1 MRTFYK
7 IISLSLA
14 LLVAHSA
21 TFAQGKTVSGR
32 VVSVEDQQA
41 VPGVN
46 VVVPGTGRGTVT
58 DMEGRYSISL
68 GEKDNTLVFSFI
80 GYTTQTITVGSQ
92 TTVNVNLELDTQS
105 LEELVVIGYGTVR
118 KSDLTGSVGSVK
130 TEDLVKVVASNPLQ
144 SLQGKIAG
152 LQVING
158 SGTPGSAPIVRVRG
172 VGTFNNNNPI
182 YVVDGVI
189 LDDISFLNSSD
200 IQSMELLKDASAT
213 AIYGNRGSNG
223 VFIVTTKQGKTGGD
237 GKTVINFSGEY
248 SVQRLLK
255 KIDLLNGKQF
265 GEVVNKFRPGEY
277 NNLDALPNTDWQDL
291 IFNVAPIQNYQLS
304 FAGGSERNQ
313 YYFSV
318 GYFNQEGI
326 IEKSSYERLSIRL
339 NNAYKIN
346 NWLKVGNNLS
356 FAPYKRQNTAGGAP
370 FVVYRAQPVIE
381 PYLASPKGDTI
392 YSEVPGVGNVLA
404 DIDNTNSY
412 NRGLRSVGSF
422 FAEAKINENFR
433 FRTSLGLDLAYDESE
448 SFTPVFYVSPQQQN
462 ALNDLN
468 KGNSI
473 FTSWLWENTLSYS
486 NDFGQHHVDALGGFT
501 SQQLRNEFT
510 NRSATDLARTDPN
523 FWYING
529 NTVVP
534 TSVNDGV
541 DPANYFSMLSFLG
554 RVNYVWND
562 KYLFTATFRRDGSSK
577 FLVDNRWG
585 NFPSLAAGW
594 NLINEDFMS
603 GVPLVSNLKLRA
615 SWGITGNDKIS
626 YLDGYS
632 TIGSANA
639 VFGAQESQFVG
650 FTFSRLGN
658 PDLRWELAKQTD
670 IGVEFGL
677 LEDKLTGEFD
687 YYHRNTEDI
696 LVGLRVPGYVGNGD
710 QTVVYN
716 AGSMLNRGIELSLAW
731 TDEIGKFNY
740 KVSGNITTIHNEV
753 TKITGTGT
761 ADDQLLAFYNGQTIT
776 RSRVGDPIGSFAGY
790 VTDGLFQNQA
800 ELDAYPHRADAQ
812 PGDVRYVDVNK
823 DGLINANDITN
834 LGSPIPTLM
843 YGFSLEG
850 GYGAFRLA
858 LDFAG
863 QAGNKIYNAKETVRP
878 DLYNYEAHV
887 YNYWRGEGTS
897 TSEPR
902 PTAGGSNFLLSDR
915 FIFDGSFFRL
925 RSLTLAY
932 SLPKSVAERALL
944 SKADVFFRGNNVF
957 TSSKFPGYSPEAA
970 GGSPLFNNID
980 TSVYPVASSYSLGLN
995 LTF

>member
-1 MRTFYK
+1 MKPAYK
-7 IISLSLA
+7 ILYVTLLSLSSLLA
-14 LLVAHSA
+14 LGQERQI
-21 TFAQGKTVSGR
+21 TGR
-32 VVSVEDQQA
+32 VTSAEDQQP
-41 VPGVN
+41 VPGAN
-46 VVVPGTGRGTVT
+46 VILRGTGLGTVT
-58 DMEGRYSISL
+58 DVEGKFSLAVSSSSI
-68 GEKDNTLVFSFI
+68 EIVISFI
-80 GYTTQTITVGSQ
+80 GYVTQTVSIKDKSVVDVSLQ
-92 TTVNVNLELDTQS
+92 TDTQT
-105 LEELVVIGYGTVR
+105 LEELVVIGYGTVK

-130 TEDLVKVVASNPLQ
+130 SEDLVKVVASNPLQ

-158 SGTPGSAPIVRVRG
+158 SGAPGSAPIVRVRG
-172 VGTFNNNNPI
+172 VGSFGNSNPI

-223 VFIVTTKQGKTGGD
+223 VFIVTTKQGKTSGD
-237 GKTVINFSGEY
+237 GKAVVNFSGEY

-255 KIDLLNGKQF
+255 KIDLLNGRQF
-265 GEVVNKFRPGEY
+265 GEVVNKFKPGEY

-291 IFNVAPIQNYQLS
+291 IFRVAPMQNYQLS

-326 IEKSSYERLSIRL
+326 IEKSSFERLSLRL

-346 NWLKVGNNLS
+346 KWLKMGNNVS
-356 FAPYKRQNTAGGAP
+356 FAPYKQQNTAGGAP

-381 PYLASPKGDTI
+381 PYLSSPMGDTV

-404 DIDNTNSY
+404 DINNTNSY

-422 FAEAKINENFR
+422 FVEAAIKEDFR
-433 FRTSLGLDLAYDESE
+433 FRTSLGLDLSYSEAE
-448 SFTPVFYVSPQQQN
+448 SFTPIFYVSPQQGN
-462 ALNDLN
+462 PTNTLN

-473 FTSWLWENTLSYS
+473 FSSWLWENTLSYTK
-486 NDFGQHHVDALGGFT
+486 DFGNHHIDAVGGFT
-501 SQQLRNEFT
+501 AQQNRNEYT
-510 NRSATDLARTDPN
+510 NRSATNLARTDPN
-523 FWYING
+523 FWYISG
-529 NTVVP
+529 STVVP
-534 TSVNDGV
+534 NSVNDGV
-541 DPANYFSMLSFLG
+541 DETNYFSMLSFLG

-585 NFPSLAAGW
+585 NFPSVAVGW
-594 NLINEDFMS
+594 NVINEDFMGS
-603 GVPLVSNLKLRA
+603 IPLLSNLKLRV
-615 SWGITGNDKIS
+615 SWGITGNDKVEYYS
-626 YLDGYS
+626 AVS

-639 VFGAQESQFVG
+639 VFGSQEAQFVG
-650 FTFSRLGN
+650 LTFSRLGN
-658 PDLRWELAKQTD
+658 PSLVWEQAKQTD
-670 IGVEFGL
+670 IGLEFGF
-677 LEDKLTGEFD
+677 LEDKLSGEFD

-710 QTVVYN
+710 QKVVYN

-731 TDEIGKFNY
+731 TDDIGKFNY
-740 KVSGNITTIHNEV
+740 RVSGNITTIHNEV

-761 ADDQLLAFYNGQTIT
+761 GDDELLSIYNGQTIT
-776 RSRVGDPIGSFAGY
+776 RTRVGDPIGSFAGY
-790 VTDGLFQNQA
+790 LTDGIFQNQS
-800 ELDAYPHRADAQ
+800 ELDAYPHRSDAQ
-812 PGDVRYVDVNK
+812 AGDIRYVDFNN
-823 DGLINANDITN
+823 DGSINANDIAN
-834 LGSPIPTLM
+834 LGSPIPTFM

-850 GYGAFRLA
+850 GYGAFRLS

-863 QAGNKIYNAKETVRP
+863 QGGNKIYNAKETVRP

-897 TSEPR
+897 NTEPR
-902 PTAGGSNFLLSDR
+902 PTAGGSNFLLSER
-915 FIFDGSFFRL
+915 FIFDGDFLRL

-932 SLPKSVAERALL
+932 ALPRSVAQKAYL
-944 SKADVFFRGNNVF
+944 SKADLFLRGNNVF
-957 TSSKFPGYSPEAA
+957 TRGKFPGYSPEAA
-970 GGSPLFNNID
+970 GNNPIFNNID
-980 TSVYPVASSYSLGLN
+980 TSVYPVASSYSLGIN

>member
-1 MRTFYK
+1 MGNYYK
-7 IISLSLA
+7 FLCIGLA
-14 LLVAHSA
+14 LLASELA
-21 TFAQGKTVSGR
+21 LGQGKTVSGK
-32 VVSVEDQQA
+32 VISAEDQQP

-46 VVVPGTGRGTVT
+46 VVIPGTNRGTVT
-58 DMEGRYSISL
+58 DTEGRYIISL
-68 GEKDNTLVFSFI
+68 GDKDNTLVFSFI
-80 GYTTQTITVGSQ
+80 GYATQTIVVGSQ
-92 TTVNVNLELDTQS
+92 TTVDVTLELDSES
-105 LEELVVIGYGTVR
+105 LDEIVVIGYGTVK
-118 KSDLTGSVGSVK
+118 KSDLTGAVGSVK
-130 TEDLVKVVASNPLQ
+130 SDDLVKVVSSNPLQ

-152 LQVING
+152 LQVINS

-223 VFIVTTKQGKTGGD
+223 VFIVTTKQGKVAGD
-237 GKTVINFSGEY
+237 GKVVVNFSGEY

-255 KIDLLNGKQF
+255 EIDLLNGRQF
-265 GEVVNKFRPGEY
+265 GEVVNKFKPGEY

-291 IFNVAPIQNYQLS
+291 IFRVAPIQNYQMS

-318 GYFNQEGI
+318 GYFKQEGI
-326 IEKSSYERLSIRL
+326 IEKSSYERLTLRL
-339 NNAYKIN
+339 NNAYNIKD
-346 NWLKVGNNLS
+346 WLKMGNNLS
-356 FAPYKRQNTAGGAP
+356 FAPYKQQNTSGGAP
-370 FVVYRAQPVIE
+370 FVVYRAQPTIE
-381 PYLASPKGDTI
+381 PYLASPSGDTI
-392 YSEVPGVGNVLA
+392 YSVVPGVGNVLA
-404 DIDNTNSY
+404 DIENTNSY
-412 NRGLRSVGSF
+412 NRGIRSVGSF
-422 FAEAKINENFR
+422 FAEATIKNDFR
-433 FRTSLGLDLAYDESE
+433 FRTSLGLDLSYNESE
-448 SFTPVFYVSPQQQN
+448 SFTPAFYVSPQQQN
-462 ALNDLN
+462 ALNDLTN
-468 KGNSI
+468 GSST
-473 FTSWLWENTLSYS
+473 FSSWLWENTLTYS
-486 NDFGQHHVDALGGFT
+486 KEIGKHRFDALGGFT
-501 SQQLRNEFT
+501 TQQLRNENT
-510 NRSATDLARTDPN
+510 SRTATDLARTDPN

-534 TSVNDGV
+534 SSVNDGV
-541 DPANYFSMLSFLG
+541 DPSNYFSMLSFLG
-554 RVNYVWND
+554 RVNYTLDD

-585 NFPSLAAGW
+585 NFPSVAAGW
-594 NLINEDFMS
+594 NIINEDFMS
-603 GVPLVSNLKLRA
+603 SAPVLSNLKFRA

-626 YLDGYS
+626 YLDAYS
-632 TIGSANA
+632 TIGYANA
-639 VFGAQESQFVG
+639 VFGAPQQSQFVG
-650 FTFSRLGN
+650 LTFSRLGN

-670 IGVEFGL
+670 IGLEFGF
-677 LEDKLTGEFD
+677 LEDKLTGELD

-696 LVGLRVPGYVGNGD
+696 LVGLRVPGYVGYGD
-710 QTVVYN
+710 QSVVYN
-716 AGSMLNRGIELSLAW
+716 AGSMLNQGVELSLAW

-740 KVSGNITTIHNEV
+740 KVSGNLTTIHNEV

-761 ADDQLLAFYNGQTIT
+761 SDDELLAFYNGQTIT

-790 VTDGLFQNQA
+790 LTDGIFQNQA
-800 ELDAYPHRADAQ
+800 ELDAYPHRSDAQ
-812 PGDVRYVDVNK
+812 PGDIRYVDVNK
-823 DGLINANDITN
+823 DGSISADDITN

-850 GYGAFRLA
+850 GYGSFRLS

-887 YNYWRGEGTS
+887 FGYWRGEGTS
-897 TSEPR
+897 NSEPR
-902 PTAGGSNFLLSDR
+902 PTAGGSNFLLSER
-915 FIFDGSFFRL
+915 FLFKGDFLRL

-932 SLPKSVAERALL
+932 SIPKSVAQKAFL
-944 SKADVFFRGNNVF
+944 SKADVFLRGNNVF